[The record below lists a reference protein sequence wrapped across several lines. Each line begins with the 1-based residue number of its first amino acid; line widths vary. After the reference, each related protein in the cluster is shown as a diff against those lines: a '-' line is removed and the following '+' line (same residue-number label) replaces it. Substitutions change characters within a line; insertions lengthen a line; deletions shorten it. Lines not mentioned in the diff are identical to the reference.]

1 MPLNSDLSLNPNF
14 TNGKGKV
21 MFCLSFNTNSTKE
34 IGKVIITVLILC
46 HHIHKW
52 ENHLYI
58 KRLLIYLVNHSFSEY
73 GVSTLSQVLFQG
85 YSEKGRVVRRA
96 S

>member
-1 MPLNSDLSLNPNF
+1 MEGEKSCFCLSLN
-14 TNGKGKV
+14 
-21 MFCLSFNTNSTKE
+21 SNSTKE
-34 IGKVIITVLILC
+34 IGKAIITVSILC
-46 HHIHKW
+46 HQIHKW

-85 YSEKGRVVRRA
+85 YSEKGIVVRRA
-96 S
+96 P